1 MKCGEGC
8 QGKVSVADRF
18 CASCGKQNEN
28 YNEKEASLREGKRS
42 GWKKAPDWLSVV
54 PETDKEKEL
63 AQGVGE
69 LFKKLRSNKGQ
80 ANAAA
85 GSDGA
90 APGDVA
96 PATSSAQASAEKP
109 DEQGEE
115 DKAEYDLNDPEGC
128 VAYMLACFPD
138 KELQDAQKT
147 VQDTARFFVTSEL
160 RKRTGKGNPLYHV
173 FQKAIIKTNQLATKS
188 MAYRVPFCEASAKG
202 EEAVTATRGR
212 NSMGRLALHCL

>member
-1 MKCGEGC
+1 M
-8 QGKVSVADRF
+8 
-18 CASCGKQNEN
+18 
-28 YNEKEASLREGKRS
+28 
-42 GWKKAPDWLSVV
+42 LSVV
-54 PETDKEKEL
+54 SETNKEKEL

-85 GSDGA
+85 SDGA
-90 APGDVA
+90 AQGDVA

-115 DKAEYDLNDPEGC
+115 DMAEYDLNDPEGC
-128 VAYMLACFPD
+128 IAYMLACFPD

-147 VQDTARFFVTSEL
+147 VQDTARIVVTSEL
-160 RKRTGKGNPLYHV
+160 RKRTGKGNPLHHV

-188 MAYRVPFCEASAKG
+188 ARRAWLTAWQQNRSLRFPKPPPKAKKP
-202 EEAVTATRGR
+202 
-212 NSMGRLALHCL
+212 